1 MLTHLENTG
10 TVNIARTGTT
20 GGSPLVLLHPL
31 GMDLTWWG
39 DQFREFGPERDVI
52 AMDMPGHG
60 LSAQP
65 DAPPTFDMMADA
77 MEALLESIGGKP
89 AHLVG
94 LSVGGM
100 IAQTLALRR
109 PDLVQSLTLVGTL
122 CTFPDEIR
130 KVLLER
136 ARIARTE
143 GMARIAQLS
152 NERWFT
158 PAFRASRPDMLS
170 RSTVCLLRQSGEF
183 HARMWEMVAGLDLEH
198 RLGAI
203 GCPTMVI
210 TGVED
215 INAPPAAAQRI
226 AHAIPGAVVRLMP
239 GLGHFPPFEAPDA
252 FNAILRAFLA
262 EVEG

>member
-1 MLTHLENTG
+1 VLTHLENTG

-143 GMARIAQLS
+143 AALTCS
-152 NERWFT
+152 
-158 PAFRASRPDMLS
+158 
-170 RSTVCLLRQSGEF
+170 
-183 HARMWEMVAGLDLEH
+183 
-198 RLGAI
+198 
-203 GCPTMVI
+203 
-210 TGVED
+210 
-215 INAPPAAAQRI
+215 AAAPSACYDSRANSMRACGRWWQGSIWNTGLARSAVPPWSSREWKISMRPPQRRSGL
-226 AHAIPGAVVRLMP
+226 PMP
-239 GLGHFPPFEAPDA
+239 FREPSSG
-252 FNAILRAFLA
+252 
-262 EVEG
+262 